1 MEAIEVQVREWGGS
15 LGIVI
20 PKEAAIEEELTA
32 GDTVELFLVK
42 KTNVL
47 KEIFGKLKLKRST
60 DEILK
65 EIDEEGWA

>member
-1 MEAIEVQVREWGGS
+1 MGGS

-20 PKEAAIEEELTA
+20 PKEAVVEEELTA

-42 KTNVL
+42 KTNVF
-47 KEIFGKLKLKRST
+47 KEVFGKLKLKRST